1 MPSPVGLDQERTQEP
16 ENNGHHGKAATL
28 FEHLEE
34 LRSRIFRSLIYV
46 MLGGALGFWVEP
58 YFYKFLAQPLVAEL
72 PKNAQGFYFRN
83 VTDAFFLKFKVSLVL
98 GLVLTM
104 PLIMREVWGFISP
117 ALTAREKRSV
127 KLLAP
132 FSAFLFFLGV
142 GLGYYIL
149 PAAFKFFISFLD
161 DYNNAALLQDPA
173 QYIMFVVKMMLAF
186 GIGFQM
192 PLVLMF
198 LAKVGLATPEMMQRY
213 WRQAIVGIGIAA
225 AFLTPS
231 GDAFSMLAIGIPM
244 TFLYFLSMVFV
255 SRIAKDRKKKGL

>member
-1 MPSPVGLDQERTQEP
+1 MPSPAGLDQERMQEP

-46 MLGGALGFWVEP
+46 MLGGAVGFWIEP
-58 YFYKFLAQPLVAEL
+58 YFYHFLAKPLIAEL
-72 PKNAQGFYFRN
+72 PANAQSFYFRN
-83 VTDAFFLKFKVSLVL
+83 ITDAFFLKFKVSLVL
-98 GLVLTM
+98 GLVLAM

-117 ALTAREKRSV
+117 ALTPKEKRAV

-132 FSAFLFFLGV
+132 FSTFLFFLGV

-149 PAAFKFFISFLD
+149 PAAFKFFISFLN

-192 PLVLMF
+192 PIILMF
-198 LAKVGLATPEMMQRY
+198 LARVGLATPDMMWRY
-213 WRQAIVGIGIAA
+213 WRQAIVTIGVAA

-244 TFLYFLSMVFV
+244 TFLYFLSIIFV
-255 SRIAKDRKKKGL
+255 SRIAKERKLKGL